1 MHLFLVG
8 PPGIGKSSVAPALA
22 RHFGAA
28 VVELDREIE
37 RRARKSCKDVIEQDG
52 MDRFRELESSA
63 LMRLQPTPAWVVVD
77 TGGGTPI
84 RDANRT
90 RMRQL
95 GLVVGLRGSLDR
107 VTAGITATMTKRP
120 DQHVAPRDRARSV
133 LAERRATRPSTRS
146 RARSRRGW
154 CRPGACGST

>member
-1 MHLFLVG
+1 RGRPVRGPGPLPRATPPHRPAAVVHLFLVG

-63 LMRLQPTPAWVVVD
+63 LMRCGW
-77 TGGGTPI
+77 G
-84 RDANRT
+84 R
-90 RMRQL
+90 
-95 GLVVGLRGSLDR
+95 RGEGD
-107 VTAGITATMTKRP
+107 
-120 DQHVAPRDRARSV
+120 
-133 LAERRATRPSTRS
+133 STS
-146 RARSRRGW
+146 RAIV
-154 CRPGACGST
+154 PVAC